1 MKERESKMVT
11 KQFQPFSTFKFYI
24 NLELYQNRSPST
36 RNKNDKKI
44 LYAGYEYQSTNDISL
59 SGKTHQKYAIA
70 QITRWRAKFTIRVA
84 WIVFTDFVGATILNL
99 CWRVTWKRRIIP
111 TNNVN
116 LLFNWFIACTQSLKI
131 KIKGSTI

>member
-44 LYAGYEYQSTNDISL
+44 LYAGYEYQSTNNISL
-59 SGKTHQKYAIA
+59 SGKTHQKYAI
-70 QITRWRAKFTIRVA
+70 
-84 WIVFTDFVGATILNL
+84 
-99 CWRVTWKRRIIP
+99 
-111 TNNVN
+111 
-116 LLFNWFIACTQSLKI
+116 TQTT
-131 KIKGSTI
+131 G